1 MYRGGFRSIVECV
14 LVGGRGATLAIGLCV
29 PWLSWVFVSHLF
41 FGLQRVGA
49 KKKAHLSRKTKPNK
63 CVCLEGVDFGYV
75 GSTFHMLLSTK
86 PCTAKMVLQ
95 CGYWSC
101 RGTSEE
107 SKTSNMDHHSNE
119 KLKQFLAENQDQI
132 SPT

>member
-1 MYRGGFRSIVECV
+1 MVVSEELLMACL
-14 LVGGRGATLAIGLCV
+14 LVGEGQLWPLDCV
-29 PWLSWVFVSHLF
+29 FHGFHESLFPICF

-63 CVCLEGVDFGYV
+63 CVCLEGVDFGSV

-86 PCTAKMVLQ
+86 PCTAKIVLQ

-107 SKTSNMDHHSNE
+107 SKTSNQDHHSNE